1 MPTWCFKSAA
11 SVTSDRAAH
20 QWYWQI
26 DTQHALIAV
35 TSPRLF
41 ATIEACID
49 DARHNGFRGDVD
61 IPDDVAHPALIRCEE
76 GDYVHAIVQ
85 RSVSARSRVLHAA

>member
-11 SVTSDRAAH
+11 QRTRHTSTHR
-20 QWYWQI
+20 WYWQI
-26 DTQHALIAV
+26 DTQHTLIAV

-41 ATIEACID
+41 ATIDECID
-49 DARHNGFRGDVD
+49 DARENGFRGEVE
-61 IPDDVAHPALIRCEE
+61 IPEQVMHPAVICSEE

-85 RSVSARSRVLHAA
+85 RSYERSQHRPL